1 MGITT
6 LRRRDVMRSVLH
18 TAQAQ
23 GEARAPWQQVGGF
36 TEHFD
41 DEADLLVELHR
52 EWLRLLLGRLHGG
65 EIVAQRTPA
74 NVRDLYDELCQDH
87 PTLRGII
94 DANDAHPALWDP
106 TVREHAMLA
115 RIAGLAGDETSAE
128 DAAALGRALVQ
139 QRIPVQRGA
148 LV

>member
-6 LRRRDVMRSVLH
+6 LRRRDVMRTVLH
-18 TAQAQ
+18 TAQVH
-23 GEARAPWQQVGGF
+23 GDARSPWEQLGGVG
-36 TEHFD
+36 EHFD

-65 EIVAQRTPA
+65 QIVAQRSVSD
-74 NVRDLYDELCQDH
+74 VRALYVDLCEDH
-87 PTLRGII
+87 PTLRGIL
-94 DANDAHPALWDP
+94 DANDANPALWDP

-115 RIAGLAGDETSAE
+115 RIAGLAGEGTTVE
-128 DAAALGRALVQ
+128 DAASAGRSLVEH
-139 QRIPVQRGA
+139 RIPVQRGA